1 MYPIYA
7 SLVDGPPPPCVCPA
21 LRPPPP
27 PGTFTGVGQP
37 LTQGRRRLARRGTT
51 AVAGTTAVGAVGV
64 AGDQA
69 AHLAGRVQQGLGLGL
84 GLALG
89 SGSGSGSGLG
99 SGSGSE
105 LGLGLTWSVVCSSC
119 DR

>member
-7 SLVDGPPPPCVCPA
+7 SLVDGPPQPCVCPA
-21 LRPPPP
+21 LRPPPS
-27 PGTFTGVGQP
+27 GTFTGVGQP

-69 AHLAGRVQQGLGLGL
+69 PHLAGRVQQGLGLGL

-105 LGLGLTWSVVCSSC
+105 LGLGLSWSVVCSSC